1 MLRKLLAV
9 AAFVAVAPV
18 AAQAQASFG
27 IAAGA
32 SVPNGDFKTGFET
45 GYHLMATLGIS
56 PPALPVGL
64 RIDGMWNEFNAKGT
78 ASTKA
83 RILGVNANAVLS
95 MPGAMVLSPYLIG
108 GIGMYNTSL
117 SPKPVGFESSNDIG
131 FNGGAGIKFGLAGFG
146 AFAEARF
153 HSISSDG
160 GSTRFIPITFGLTF

>member
-9 AAFVAVAPV
+9 AAFAVVAPV

-32 SVPNGDFKTGFET
+32 SVPNGDFKTFAET
-45 GYHLMATLGIS
+45 GYHLMATLGIA

-64 RIDGMWNEFNAKGT
+64 RIDGMWNEFNLKGG
-78 ASTKA
+78 SSKA
-83 RILGVNANAVLS
+83 RILGVTGNAVLS

-108 GIGMYNTSL
+108 GIGMYNQSV
-117 SPKPVGFESSNDIG
+117 SPKVTGVDSANDFG
-131 FNGGAGIKFGLAGFG
+131 FNAGAGIKFGLAGFG

-153 HSISSDG
+153 HSISNDN